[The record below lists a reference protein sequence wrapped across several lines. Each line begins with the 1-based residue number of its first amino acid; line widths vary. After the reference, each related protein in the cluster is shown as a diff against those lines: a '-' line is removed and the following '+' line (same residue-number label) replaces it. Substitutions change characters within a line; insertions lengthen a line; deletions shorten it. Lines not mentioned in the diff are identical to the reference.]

1 MLANSSTRF
10 VSLLLGVGLVALLAG
25 CAGRNVSAS
34 AQDQTFVPGSQPQAK
49 AEPAPPPPAP
59 PPQEVA
65 KVEPAPPAAPTP
77 APAAVPTLE
86 LADVYFDYDK
96 FAIRSDAATA
106 LEGNA
111 RQLKAQSGWSLLI
124 EGHCD
129 ERGTVDYNLVLGE
142 KRARA
147 VKKYLE
153 DLGVPSAKVQI
164 TSYGKERPSC
174 AEHSDECWQKNRRA
188 HFVKQ

>member
-1 MLANSSTRF
+1 MLANSSRRF
-10 VSLLLGVGLVALLAG
+10 VSLLLSVGLVALLAG

-49 AEPAPPPPAP
+49 AEPAPPPPAA

-65 KVEPAPPAAPTP
+65 KVEPAPTAA
-77 APAAVPTLE
+77 PTLE

-96 FAIRSDAATA
+96 FTIRSDAATA

-111 RQLKAQSGWSLLI
+111 RQLQAQGGWSLLI

-174 AEHSDECWQKNRRA
+174 AEHSDECWQHNRRA

>member
-34 AQDQTFVPGSQPQAK
+34 AQNQTFVPGSQPQAK
-49 AEPAPPPPAP
+49 AEPAPPPLAT

-65 KVEPAPPAAPTP
+65 KVEPAPPP
-77 APAAVPTLE
+77 APMPAPTLE

-147 VKKYLE
+147 VKKYLQ

-174 AEHSDECWQKNRRA
+174 AEHSDDCWQKNRRA

>member
-1 MLANSSTRF
+1 MLGNSSRCC
-10 VSLLLGVGLVALLAG
+10 VSLFLGVGLLVLLGG
-25 CAGRNVSAS
+25 CASRNVSAS
-34 AQDQTFVPGSQPQAK
+34 AENQTFVPGSRAQARV
-49 AEPAPPPPAP
+49 EPVPPP

-65 KVEPAPPAAPTP
+65 KVVPVPMPAPTP
-77 APAAVPTLE
+77 APTLE

-96 FAIRSDAATA
+96 FTIRSDAATA

-124 EGHCD
+124 EGNCD

-153 DLGVPSAKVQI
+153 DLGVPSGKVQI
-164 TSYGKERPSC
+164 TSYGKERASC